1 MAVYLAGADRQAGD
15 RWKIRDA
22 DYFASLHESE
32 VARSLQTRNDIGAAT
47 RGSTTGTHGMSN
59 TINVVAISGGL
70 QRPSRTL
77 ALTDAIVGALG
88 GALPIDTQRIE
99 LGEIGNRLA
108 GALQRA
114 QVPPDLDAL
123 IRAIETADALVVASP
138 VYRASYTGIFKH
150 LFDLVHHASLID
162 VPVLLAATGGSER
175 HALVI
180 DHQLRPL
187 FSFFQARTLP
197 IGVYA
202 AESDFDGYEIANPAL
217 RARIA
222 LAVDRAAP
230 QLRPRALSAVA
241 A

>member
-1 MAVYLAGADRQAGD
+1 
-15 RWKIRDA
+15 
-22 DYFASLHESE
+22 
-32 VARSLQTRNDIGAAT
+32 
-47 RGSTTGTHGMSN
+47 MSN
-59 TINVVAISGGL
+59 PLNVVALSGGL

-77 ALTDAIVGALG
+77 TLTNAIVAALG
-88 GALPIDTQRIE
+88 DALPIDTRLIE

-108 GALQRA
+108 GALKRA

-123 IRAIETADALVVASP
+123 IRAIETADALIVASP
-138 VYRASYTGIFKH
+138 VYRASYTGLFKH
-150 LFDLVHHASLID
+150 LFDLVHHEALVD

-222 LAVDRAAP
+222 LAVDRAVP
-230 QLRPRALSAVA
+230 QLRPRALAAVA